1 MDLYDRQKKM
11 GLNINQSIIVVGC
24 GGIGFH
30 VAKLLAMSGIKILNL
45 YDNDVIE
52 ESNLNRLDLPFN
64 TIGMNK
70 TDVTKKVIKQIRP
83 QCNVKSFPYKL
94 ASHVWPSECDW
105 LVDCTDVYLSQV
117 ENENL
122 AKLNSTKYLKAG
134 YNGTAISINNNVAQW
149 GDAPDGYTV
158 TSSYIVPALIV
169 AALTVHKILKKK
181 CENKELGYNIEK
193 LYKVM

>member
-1 MDLYDRQKKM
+1 MDLYDRQKKIK
-11 GLNINQSIIVVGC
+11 LNVNQSVLIAGC

-30 VAKLLAMSGIKILNL
+30 VAKMLAMSGVETLNL

-70 TDVTKKVIKQIRP
+70 ADVTKKVINQIRP
-83 QCNVKSFPYKL
+83 QCNVKAFPYKL

-105 LVDCTDVYLSQV
+105 LVDCTDVYSSQQ

-122 AKLNSTKYLKAG
+122 AKLNGSKYCKSG
-134 YNGTAISINNNVAQW
+134 YNGTVISINNNVAQW

-158 TSSYIVPALIV
+158 TSSWIVPAIII
-169 AALTVHKILKKK
+169 ASLTVGKILKYT
-181 CENKELGYNIEK
+181 NKELGYDIEK
-193 LYKVM
+193 LYKIM